1 MTQCPYDGM
10 CPHLVRLREDFER
23 AEDVKNKE
31 MELIVKSLSE
41 VRKTLFIIIGILV
54 AELGVTIL

>member
-1 MTQCPYDGM
+1 MSQCPYDGM
-10 CPHLVRLREDFER
+10 CPHLAQLRTEFER
-23 AEDVKNKE
+23 DADLKNKE